1 MNGSPKSAVQRVAD
15 AVRYWSER
23 LGGGAPL
30 PSQEELAEQFGVSRD
45 TVQKAPKLLHGTQL
59 VMCSEEAESLSP
71 GRWPARAWPRWTS
84 DAHDSPHMTESCTL
98 EAVLTEAGHE

>member
-45 TVQKAPKLLHGTQL
+45 TVQKALKLLQEAEL
-59 VMCSEEAESLSP
+59 VKSSEETESLSSD
-71 GRWPARAWPRWTS
+71 RWPAPGLPWSAS
-84 DAHDSPHMTESCTL
+84 DAHDSRRMTESCRL